1 MRERVAEP
9 LGMSVEAAAAGIIR
23 IANANMERAVRVSSA
38 EKGYDPRDIVLLAFG
53 GAGPLHA
60 AALAR
65 AARIPTVLV
74 PPQPGVF
81 SAVGLVMADIRHDF
95 VRSRILRG
103 GEIAADRLDALFA
116 RLDEEAEAA
125 LERDAVPAHR
135 RRLRRS
141 ADIRYSGQA
150 YEVHVPVP
158 GGTLDESAV
167 NSIIQSFHD
176 LHRQLYAHDN
186 PGRPIEFVS
195 GRVAAIGLMDAP
207 GLPEMETRTDGVAME
222 HRRVWFDEVQDYVD
236 TAIYDRGAL
245 GPGNA
250 FTGPAVVEQMDTTTV
265 VHPGQRATVDTRGN
279 LMISTGD

>member
-1 MRERVAEP
+1 
-9 LGMSVEAAAAGIIR
+9 
-23 IANANMERAVRVSSA
+23 MERAVRVSSA

-95 VRSRILRG
+95 VRSQILRG
-103 GEIAADRLDALFA
+103 REITAN
-116 RLDEEAEAA
+116 RLDELFAVLDQEAEAA
-125 LERDAVPAHR
+125 LSRDAVPAER

-141 ADIRYSGQA
+141 ADMRYSGQA

-167 NSIIQSFHD
+167 HAIAQSFHD

-186 PGRPIEFVS
+186 PGRAIEFVS

-207 GLPEMETRTDGVAME
+207 ALPEAKAREDGGPTE
-222 HRRVWFDEVQDYVD
+222 RRPVYFDEVQDYVD
-236 TAIYDRGAL
+236 TAI
-245 GPGNA
+245 
-250 FTGPAVVEQMDTTTV
+250 
-265 VHPGQRATVDTRGN
+265 
-279 LMISTGD
+279 